1 MLDNNSTIAAIAT
14 ANGVGAIGVI
24 RVSGKEAISIAS
36 KVFKGSNLNQA
47 QSHTLHYGH
56 IYDGDKIIDE
66 VVISLFRAPR
76 SFTTEDSVEISGH
89 GSPFI
94 LEQILQRYKNNN
106 IQCTPQIIVSPKS
119 VRN

>member
-24 RVSGKEAISIAS
+24 RVSGKEAISITS
-36 KVFKGSNLNQA
+36 KVFKGSNLNKA

-56 IYDGDKIIDE
+56 ISDDDKIIDE
-66 VVISLFRAPR
+66 VVVGLFRAPR
-76 SFTTEDSVEISGH
+76 SFTTEDSVEISVH

-94 LEQILQRYKNNN
+94 L
-106 IQCTPQIIVSPKS
+106 
-119 VRN
+119 